1 MIFLKYVFENAVESS
16 LTASV
21 YDSME
26 QILFIFLDFDIPP
39 RFSDSVLDVYE
50 LHADL
55 GSVFFVKVVTE
66 KSRLL
71 RKSIKMLLF
80 NAKMFQR
87 NFMA

>member
-1 MIFLKYVFENAVESS
+1 MVFLKYVSGNAVESS

-39 RFSDSVLDVYE
+39 WFSDSVLDVYE

-55 GSVFFVKVVTE
+55 GSVFFVKVVIE